1 MQRFTQ
7 VVGDFRRLKK
17 DTGVTGSL
25 STWGK
30 SRLAYVKL
38 RAEAKLRKLTQCPG
52 MSH

>member
-30 SRLAYVKL
+30 SRLVKL